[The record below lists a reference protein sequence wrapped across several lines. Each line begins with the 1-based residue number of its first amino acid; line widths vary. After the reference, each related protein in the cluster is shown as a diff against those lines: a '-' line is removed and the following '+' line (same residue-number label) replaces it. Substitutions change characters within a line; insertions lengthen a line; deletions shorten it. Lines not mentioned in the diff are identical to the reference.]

1 VARAQVQIAAGES
14 DEFAKSIDLIV
25 RRIAGGADR
34 DLQWDQRIGLAVVL
48 AQAHRVD
55 LARPRL
61 QQCLAEIDG
70 EKLRSLSTV
79 LLYRLQVLRK
89 ALNLQISDPIF
100 RDLSIEL
107 LPPDLR
113 AGVE

>member
-1 VARAQVQIAAGES
+1 
-14 DEFAKSIDLIV
+14 V

-34 DLQWDQRIGLAVVL
+34 ELQWDQRVGLAVVL

-61 QQCLAEIDG
+61 LQCLAEIDAD
-70 EKLRSLSTV
+70 KLRSLSTV

-89 ALNLQISDPIF
+89 ALNLEISDPSL
-100 RDLSIEL
+100 RALSLEL

-113 AGVE
+113 GKVE